1 VCSLVYALG
10 VLCGALV
17 LSCCRIHLSY
27 SHSCII
33 LFLSFSLSLFLS
45 LSLSFSLQGEGGGK
59 SAGVILSTDGLNFVD
74 FGHVHINDIA
84 RKKIVIHNAGKF
96 NTDFTFTRPTNPQ
109 VKISPRTGTVKI
121 GERFPC
127 ELTFHPITTAPVSN
141 LTLAVTVAGTHS
153 YDMSVSGVGAKPM
166 LDFSFVQYDFGP
178 CFVPV
183 RGAAPMQEHAVL
195 RITNNEFD
203 KDVR

>member
-1 VCSLVYALG
+1 M
-10 VLCGALV
+10 
-17 LSCCRIHLSY
+17 LSCICSGSTLWCSGTVVLSY

-33 LFLSFSLSLFLS
+33 LSFSLSPLS
-45 LSLSFSLQGEGGGK
+45 LSLSLSLQEEGGGK

-127 ELTFHPITTAPVSN
+127 EMTFHPITTAPVSN